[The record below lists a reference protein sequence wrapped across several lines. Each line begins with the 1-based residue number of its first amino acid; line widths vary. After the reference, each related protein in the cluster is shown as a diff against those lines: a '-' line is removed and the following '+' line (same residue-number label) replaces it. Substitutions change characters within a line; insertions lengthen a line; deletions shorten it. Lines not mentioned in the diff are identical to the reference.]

1 MLDDVSVSAFTP
13 GQDVYGVGS
22 GTSMAAPHVSGL
34 AALIWNLT
42 PGLTASEVK
51 GRILDC
57 VDRVSSLSGYIV
69 TAGRINAKQA
79 LLNIPAEPSGFAVVK
94 ASGNRVDL
102 SWDENYFGA
111 ISVKIERRE
120 SPTAAFAEIATVGP
134 GLSVYR
140 DTNVQAAQ
148 TYYYRARAFNDDHP
162 SAYTAEVSVALPAG
176 SSGGGGGGGGCFIM
190 TLLNPMSE

>member
-1 MLDDVSVSAFTP
+1 
-13 GQDVYGVGS
+13 
-22 GTSMAAPHVSGL
+22 VSGL
-34 AALIWNLT
+34 AALIWGSN
-42 PGLTASEVK
+42 PGLTASQVK

-57 VDRVSSLSGYIV
+57 VDRISQLSGSIF
-69 TAGRINAKQA
+69 TAGRINANNS
-79 LLNIPAEPSGFAVVK
+79 LHNIPAPPSDFAAAVV
-94 ASGNRVDL
+94 SGSRIDL
-102 SWDENYFGA
+102 SWDDNYSEA

-176 SSGGGGGGGGCFIM
+176 SSGGGGGGSGCFIT
-190 TLLNPMSE
+190 TLLGD